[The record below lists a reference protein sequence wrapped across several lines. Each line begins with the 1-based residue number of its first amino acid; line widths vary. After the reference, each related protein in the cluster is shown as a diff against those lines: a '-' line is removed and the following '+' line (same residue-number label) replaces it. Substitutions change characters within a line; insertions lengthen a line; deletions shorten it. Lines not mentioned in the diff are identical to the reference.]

1 MCIYI
6 ERGDRDTHDRTRDY
20 YLKRTHEE
28 DMSNFI
34 LMSKTAVFRHQ
45 YSNSLNTGYSY

>member
-1 MCIYI
+1 MHIYI
-6 ERGDRDTHDRTRDY
+6 KRGDRDTHDRTWDY
-20 YLKRTHEE
+20 NLKRTHDE

-34 LMSKTAVFRHQ
+34 LMSKTAVFCHQ